1 MLSKLDYFRDPSFVF
16 DHDEHSY
23 TYISK
28 ENGLPIQYFESVS
41 GFISQFKKPFDAQS
55 ISKFV
60 ARSRGQTQEEVLL
73 EWETAKVEGL
83 TLGSTV
89 HDWIEDYYNGT
100 NPNLPI
106 CERAKYRINQFKELK
121 ENKLKNFK
129 PTEQEFRVFS
139 RKWGIA
145 GTLDVLFEL
154 HGKYYVGDWKTNKDF
169 THDAHKKGRRQ
180 KMLYPFNHLYDNSLN
195 GYSIQISTYRLL
207 LEEAGFE
214 TDGGFLIWL
223 GPSGSK
229 LYKTL
234 DLRKEIKEYLNSN
247 SFGL

>member
-16 DHDEHSY
+16 DHEEHSY

-41 GFISQFKKPFDAQS
+41 GLVSQFKKPFDAQS

-73 EWETAKVEGL
+73 EWETAKVKGL
-83 TLGSTV
+83 TLGTTV
-89 HDWIEDYYNGT
+89 HDWIEDYYNGK
-100 NPNLPI
+100 NPPI
-106 CERAKYRINQFKELK
+106 PLCERAAYRISLFKQLKSDKLK
-121 ENKLKNFK
+121 EFK
-129 PTEQEFRVFS
+129 PIEQELRLFS

-145 GTLDVLFEL
+145 GTLDVLFEYK
-154 HGKYYVGDWKTNKDF
+154 GKYYVGDWKTNKKF
-169 THDAHKKGRRQ
+169 TSDNTKNGRKS
-180 KMLYPFNHLYDNSLN
+180 KMLYPFNDLYDNSVN
-195 GYSIQISTYRLL
+195 GYSIQISAYRLL

-214 TDGGFLIWL
+214 TSGGFLIWL
-223 GPSGSK
+223 GPDGIE
-229 LYKTL
+229 LHKTV
-234 DLRKEIKEYLNSN
+234 DLRSRIKEYLDSN